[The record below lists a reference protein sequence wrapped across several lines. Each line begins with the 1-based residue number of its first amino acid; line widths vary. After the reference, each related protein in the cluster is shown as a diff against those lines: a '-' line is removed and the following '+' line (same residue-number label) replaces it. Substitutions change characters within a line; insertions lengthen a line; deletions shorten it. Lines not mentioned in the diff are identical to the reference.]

1 MVFFAV
7 QNLLNLIICHL
18 YIFDF
23 FFFGLED
30 KSKKILIQFVLKSVL
45 YVFLK
50 SYTFQFNI

>member
-1 MVFFAV
+1 MIFFAV